1 MALKITEDGKGA
13 KAYYTISKTDSPMY
27 GTTITIDMENATQEE
42 LKYLFDIQHPF
53 VKDDKKVKAS
63 E

>member
-1 MALKITEDGKGA
+1 MYKVIEEEKRGIS
-13 KAYYTISKTDSPMY
+13 YYTITKVDSPMY
-27 GTTITIDMENATQEE
+27 GVTIAIDMEHATQEE
-42 LKYLFDIQHPF
+42 LKYLFDAGHPF

>member
-1 MALKITEDGKGA
+1 MLKITEEGKGA
-13 KAYYTISKTDSPMY
+13 KAYYTIMKVDSPMY
-27 GTTITIDMENATQEE
+27 GVTLTIDLENATQEE